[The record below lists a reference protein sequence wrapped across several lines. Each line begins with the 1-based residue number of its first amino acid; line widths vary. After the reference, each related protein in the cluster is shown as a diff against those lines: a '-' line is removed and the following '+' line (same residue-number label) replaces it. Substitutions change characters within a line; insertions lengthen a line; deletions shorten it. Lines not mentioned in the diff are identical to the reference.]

1 MPSVTGPAAYNAKL
15 LELEEEMAKEKGVFR
30 SSYTTLV
37 AFRKDLNAAGI
48 TFPMVR
54 EEYTRRSGKPSAIQA
69 RAAAWALLA
78 AQEEERGLPMR
89 TRLTAKD
96 GGTYQDRFIHKERLA
111 LRAAAAAATA
121 APAAVAAKPQSP
133 EPVAMLQKAAEQLAA
148 RRAAAA
154 AKAAAAK
161 AAAAKAVAAP
171 AAKAEPMLQKAAEQ
185 LAARRAA
192 AQAAKAAAAVAAKAA
207 VAVAAPVVAAAAAA
221 PAPKPQSAKEAA
233 EQAIWDAM
241 YEEITLGGTVYLRW
255 KKIGT
260 IFVKGEGVRELG
272 DEMPEWDEDLGEFK
286 AE

>member
-1 MPSVTGPAAYNAKL
+1 
-15 LELEEEMAKEKGVFR
+15 MAKEKGVFR
-30 SSYTTLV
+30 SSYMNLA

-111 LRAAAAAATA
+111 LRAAAAAPAATAAA

-154 AKAAAAK
+154 AVAAK
-161 AAAAKAVAAP
+161 AAEA

-192 AQAAKAAAAVAAKAA
+192 AQAAKAVAVPV
-207 VAVAAPVVAAAAAA
+207 VAVAAV

-255 KKIGT
+255 RKIGT

-272 DEMPEWDEDLGEFK
+272 DQMPEWDEDLGEFK